1 MIKRLTA
8 IIAVLMLAAPIAA
21 CGKKAP
27 PKPPSGDTDYPK
39 TYPTS

>member
-1 MIKRLTA
+1 MMKKLTA
-8 IIAVLMLAAPIAA
+8 LIAVLMLAAPIAA

-27 PKPPSGDTDYPK
+27 PKPPGGESDYPK